1 MRRIIYILLCT
12 ALFTSC
18 QKEDHNGDL
27 GGNWKLLQI
36 EELDTDSIID
46 KRNEDCFWAIQL
58 EMIVTSRINYPNTL
72 DKAKGRFQHTGDSL
86 FIQMLQKPEDPKA
99 VGLYNHENE
108 RFGVNTLD
116 RNRMVLQS
124 KKVVLTFRKF

>member
-1 MRRIIYILLCT
+1 MRKTIFFIFCLT
-12 ALFTSC
+12 ALVSC

-58 EMIVTSRINYPNTL
+58 EMIVTSRINYPNYP
-72 DKAKGRFQHTGDSL
+72 DKAKGRKQ
-86 FIQMLQKPEDPKA
+86 P
-99 VGLYNHENE
+99 
-108 RFGVNTLD
+108 
-116 RNRMVLQS
+116 
-124 KKVVLTFRKF
+124 LTEA